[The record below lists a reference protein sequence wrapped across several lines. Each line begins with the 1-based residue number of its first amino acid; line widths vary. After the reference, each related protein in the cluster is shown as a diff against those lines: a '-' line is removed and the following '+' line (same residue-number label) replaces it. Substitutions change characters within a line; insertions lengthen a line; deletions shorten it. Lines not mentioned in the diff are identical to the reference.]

1 MTAST
6 GGHREKPVSGTLRTR
21 EGQVENAGNR
31 GEDGR
36 IPVGVVGSGGMGGM
50 HAHCLHRKVA
60 GARVAAVSD
69 IDTERAGKVAGECGG
84 AAVFGDAVE
93 MIRAGGVEAVVI
105 ASPDPTHAGLVLEC
119 LRLGKPVL
127 CEKPLATSPEEAM
140 GIVEAEVEA
149 GRKLVQVGFM
159 RRYDPQHVDVKNVAA
174 SGAIGEPVLFKGVH
188 RNAQTPPGVDSE
200 WVVINAAIH
209 DLDSARWML
218 GGEVE
223 EAFVRGLN
231 TTGSAEGE
239 FDLQLIQL
247 TFADG
252 RLATIEV
259 NVDAQFGYEVDVEV
273 VGVSGTA
280 RTAPPSGAVVRLDRA
295 SSQNVDADWLDRFEP
310 AYTIELQ
317 EWVESIE
324 SGRPPAPDAWDGYA
338 SLVVAEACIASIR
351 SGSPE
356 GVTVPEKPALYE
368 KEGSVAR

>member
-1 MTAST
+1 
-6 GGHREKPVSGTLRTR
+6 
-21 EGQVENAGNR
+21 
-31 GEDGR
+31 
-36 IPVGVVGSGGMGGM
+36 M
-50 HAHCLHRKVA
+50 HAACLHRKVA
-60 GARVAAVSD
+60 GAWVAAVSD
-69 IDTERAGKVAGECGG
+69 VDADRAGKVAEDCGG

-93 MIRAGGVEAVVI
+93 MIQDEGVEAVVI

-159 RRYDPQHVDVKNVAA
+159 RRYDPQHVDVKNVAV
-174 SGAIGEPVLFKGVH
+174 SGDIGDPVLFKGWH
-188 RNAQTPPGVDSE
+188 RNAELPPGADSE

-223 EAFVRGLN
+223 EVFVRGAS
-231 TTGSAEGE
+231 TTGSTEGV

-247 TFADG
+247 GFSND

-259 NVDAQFGYEVDVEV
+259 NVDAQFGYEVGVEV
-273 VGVSGTA
+273 VGVKGTA
-280 RTAPPSGAVVRLDRA
+280 HTAPPAGATVRLDRSFA
-295 SSQNVDADWLDRFEP
+295 QKVDGDWLDRFEP

-317 EWVESIE
+317 QWTESIE
-324 SGRPPAPDAWDGYA
+324 SGRAPEPDAWDGYA

-351 SGSPE
+351 SGKPE
-356 GVTVPEKPALYE
+356 AVSIPEKPGLYAGE
-368 KEGSVAR
+368 TSGVAR

>member
-1 MTAST
+1 MTTPA
-6 GGHREKPVSGTLRTR
+6 GGDTENKGVN
-21 EGQVENAGNR
+21 VENG
-31 GEDGR
+31 GGPGGDER
-36 IPVGVVGSGGMGGM
+36 IPVGVVGTGGMGGM

-69 IDTERAGKVAGECGG
+69 VDAQRAGKVAGECGG

-93 MIRAGGVEAVVI
+93 MIRDERVEAVVI
-105 ASPDPTHAGLVLEC
+105 ASPDPTHAELVHEC

-127 CEKPLATSPEEAM
+127 CEKPLATSPEEAL

-174 SGAIGEPVLFKGVH
+174 SGAIGEPVLFKGWH
-188 RNAQTPPGVDSE
+188 RNAQIPPGVDSE

-218 GGEVE
+218 DAEVQ

-231 TTGSAEGE
+231 TTGGGEGQY
-239 FDLQLIQL
+239 DLQLIQL

-252 RLATIEV
+252 RLAMIEV
-259 NVDAQFGYEVDVEV
+259 NVDAQFGYEVGVEV
-273 VGVSGTA
+273 VGVNGTA
-280 RTAPPSGAVVRLDRA
+280 HTAPPSSAVVRLDRA
-295 SSQNVDADWLDRFEP
+295 YAQSVEADWLGRFEP

-317 EWVESIE
+317 EWVQSIE
-324 SGRPPAPDAWDGYA
+324 GGRPPAPDAWDGYA

-351 SGSPE
+351 SGNPE

>member
-1 MTAST
+1 MLVE
-6 GGHREKPVSGTLRTR
+6 HREDLVSGTLRTR
-21 EGQVENAGNR
+21 EDWVENSEGR
-31 GEDGR
+31 GGDGR
-36 IPVGVVGSGGMGGM
+36 IPVGVVGTGGMGGM

-69 IDTERAGKVAGECGG
+69 LDAGRAGKVAGECGS

-93 MIRAGGVEAVVI
+93 MIRDDRVEAVVI
-105 ASPDPTHAGLVLEC
+105 ASPDPTHAELVLEC

-127 CEKPLATSPEEAM
+127 CEKPLATSPEEAL
-140 GIVEAEVEA
+140 GIVEAEVEV

-174 SGAIGEPVLFKGVH
+174 SGSIGEPVLFKGLH
-188 RNAQTPPGVDSE
+188 RNAQIPPGVDSE

-218 GGEVE
+218 DAEVE
-223 EAFVRGLN
+223 EVFVRGLN
-231 TTGSAEGE
+231 TTGSSEGE
-239 FDLQLIQL
+239 FDLQVIQL
-247 TFADG
+247 SMAG
-252 RLATIEV
+252 GSLAMIEV
-259 NVDAQFGYEVDVEV
+259 NVDAGFGYEVGVEV

-280 RTAPPSGAVVRLDRA
+280 HTAPPSGAVVRLDRA

-317 EWVESIE
+317 EWVESIN
-324 SGRPPAPDAWDGYA
+324 SGLPPAPDAWDGYA
-338 SLVVAEACIASIR
+338 SLVVAGACIASIR
-351 SGSPE
+351 SGNPE
-356 GVTVPEKPALYE
+356 GVTVPEKPDLYE

>member
-1 MTAST
+1 
-6 GGHREKPVSGTLRTR
+6 
-21 EGQVENAGNR
+21 
-31 GEDGR
+31 
-36 IPVGVVGSGGMGGM
+36 MGGM

-69 IDTERAGKVAGECGG
+69 IDTERAGKVAEECDG
-84 AAVFGDAVE
+84 AVVFGDAVE
-93 MIRAGGVEAVVI
+93 MIRDERVDAVVI
-105 ASPDPTHAGLVLEC
+105 ASPDPTHAELVHEC

-127 CEKPLATSPEEAM
+127 CEKPLATSPEEAL

-149 GRKLVQVGFM
+149 GQKLVQVGFM
-159 RRYDPQHVDVKNVAA
+159 RRYDPQHVDVKNVAV
-174 SGAIGEPVLFKGVH
+174 SGAIGEPVLFKGWH
-188 RNAQTPPGVDSE
+188 RNAQIPPGADSE

-218 GGEVE
+218 DAEVE

-231 TTGSAEGE
+231 TTGSGQGE

-259 NVDAQFGYEVDVEV
+259 NVDAQFGYEVGVEV
-273 VGVSGTA
+273 VGVNGTVH
-280 RTAPPSGAVVRLDRA
+280 TAPPSGSTVRLDRA
-295 SSQNVDADWLDRFEP
+295 YAQGVEADWLGRFEL

-317 EWVESIE
+317 QWIESID
-324 SGRPPAPDAWDGYA
+324 GGHPPAPDAWDGYA

-351 SGSPE
+351 SGNPE

>member
-1 MTAST
+1 
-6 GGHREKPVSGTLRTR
+6 
-21 EGQVENAGNR
+21 VENNGKR
-31 GEDGR
+31 GDDGR
-36 IPVGVVGSGGMGGM
+36 IPVGVVGTGGMGGM

-69 IDTERAGKVAGECGG
+69 VDADRAGRVAGECGG

-93 MIRAGGVEAVVI
+93 MIRDERVEAVVI
-105 ASPDPTHAGLVLEC
+105 ASPDPTHAELVLEC

-127 CEKPLATSPEEAM
+127 CEKPLATSPEEAL

-159 RRYDPQHVDVKNVAA
+159 RRYDAQHVDVKNVAA
-174 SGAIGEPVLFKGVH
+174 SGAIGEPVLFKGWH
-188 RNAQTPPGVDSE
+188 RNAQIPPGVDSE

-218 GGEVE
+218 ETEVE

-231 TTGSAEGE
+231 TTGSPEGE

-247 TFADG
+247 TFSDG

-259 NVDAQFGYEVDVEV
+259 NVDAGFGYEVGVEV
-273 VGVSGTA
+273 VGTSGTA
-280 RTAPPSGAVVRLDRA
+280 YTAPPSGATVRLDRGFT
-295 SSQNVDADWLDRFEP
+295 QTVDGDWLDRFEP

-317 EWVESIE
+317 EWVESIDG
-324 SGRPPAPDAWDGYA
+324 GRPPAPDAWDGYA
-338 SLVVAEACIASIR
+338 SLVVAGACIASIR
-351 SGSPE
+351 SGNPE
-356 GVTVPEKPALYE
+356 VVTVPEKPGLYE

>member
-1 MTAST
+1 
-6 GGHREKPVSGTLRTR
+6 
-21 EGQVENAGNR
+21 
-31 GEDGR
+31 
-36 IPVGVVGSGGMGGM
+36 
-50 HAHCLHRKVA
+50 
-60 GARVAAVSD
+60 VAAVSD
-69 IDTERAGKVAGECGG
+69 IDSERAGKVAGECGG

-93 MIRAGGVEAVVI
+93 MVRDEGVAAVVI
-105 ASPDPTHAGLVLEC
+105 ASPDPTHAELVHEC

-127 CEKPLATSPEEAM
+127 CEKPLATSPEEAL
-140 GIVEAEVEA
+140 GIVEAEVEV

-174 SGAIGEPVLFKGVH
+174 SGAIGEPVLFKGWH
-188 RNAQTPPGVDSE
+188 RNAQIPPGVDSE

-218 GGEVE
+218 DAEVE
-223 EAFVRGLN
+223 EAFVRGLS
-231 TTGSAEGE
+231 TTGSGEGE

-259 NVDAQFGYEVDVEV
+259 NVDAQFGYEVGVEV
-273 VGVSGTA
+273 VGVNGTA
-280 RTAPPSGAVVRLDRA
+280 HTAPPSGAVVRLDR
-295 SSQNVDADWLDRFEP
+295 SFSQKVDGDWLDRFEP

-324 SGRPPAPDAWDGYA
+324 GGRPPAPDAWDGYA
-338 SLVVAEACIASIR
+338 SLVVAEACIASVR
-351 SGSPE
+351 SGNPE

>member
-1 MTAST
+1 MTIPSGEHT
-6 GGHREKPVSGTLRTR
+6 EKK
-21 EGQVENAGNR
+21 EAQVEDLKGR
-31 GEDGR
+31 GGDGSS
-36 IPVGVVGSGGMGGM
+36 PVGVGTGGMGGM

-60 GARVAAVSD
+60 GARVGGRLGRGRRPGQQGRRGV
-69 IDTERAGKVAGECGG
+69 RG

-93 MIRAGGVEAVVI
+93 MIRDERVEAVVI
-105 ASPDPTHAGLVLEC
+105 ASPDPTHAELVLEC

-127 CEKPLATSPEEAM
+127 CEKPLATSPEEAL
-140 GIVEAEVEA
+140 GIVEAEVEV

-159 RRYDPQHVDVKNVAA
+159 RRYDPQHVDVKMVAA
-174 SGAIGEPVLFKGVH
+174 SGAIGEPVLFKGWH
-188 RNAQTPPGVDSE
+188 RNAQIPPGVDSE

-218 GGEVE
+218 DAEVE

-231 TTGSAEGE
+231 TSGTSGGE
-239 FDLQLIQL
+239 FNLQLIQL

-259 NVDAQFGYEVDVEV
+259 NVDAQFGYEVEV
-273 VGVSGTA
+273 VGVGGTTH
-280 RTAPPSGAVVRLDRA
+280 TAPPSGAVVRLDRA
-295 SSQNVDADWLDRFEP
+295 YAQNVEADWLGRFEP

-317 EWVESIE
+317 EWIASID
-324 SGRPPAPDAWDGYA
+324 SGRPPSPEAWDSYA
-338 SLVVAEACIASIR
+338 SLVVAEACIASIH
-351 SGSPE
+351 SGNPE

>member
-1 MTAST
+1 MENN
-6 GGHREKPVSGTLRTR
+6 EK
-21 EGQVENAGNR
+21 R
-31 GEDGR
+31 GADDR
-36 IPVGVVGSGGMGGM
+36 IPVGVVGTGGMGGM

-69 IDTERAGKVAGECGG
+69 VDADRAGRVARECGG
-84 AAVFGDAVE
+84 AAVFGDAAE
-93 MIRAGGVEAVVI
+93 MIRDERVEAVVI
-105 ASPDPTHAGLVLEC
+105 ASPDPTHAELVLEC

-127 CEKPLATSPEEAM
+127 CEKPLATSPEEAL

-174 SGAIGEPVLFKGVH
+174 SGAIGEPVLFKGWH
-188 RNAQTPPGVDSE
+188 RNAQIPPGVDSE

-218 GGEVE
+218 ETEVE
-223 EAFVRGLN
+223 EVFVRGLN
-231 TTGSAEGE
+231 TTNSSGGE

-247 TFADG
+247 TFSDG

-259 NVDAQFGYEVDVEV
+259 NVDAGFGYEVGVEV
-273 VGVSGTA
+273 VGTSGTA
-280 RTAPPSGAVVRLDRA
+280 YTAPPSGATVRLDRGFT
-295 SSQNVDADWLDRFEP
+295 QKVDGDWLDRFEP

-317 EWVESIE
+317 EWVESIDG
-324 SGRPPAPDAWDGYA
+324 GRPPAPDAWDGYA
-338 SLVVAEACIASIR
+338 SLVVAGACIASIR
-351 SGSPE
+351 SGNPE
-356 GVTVPEKPALYE
+356 VVTVPEKPALYE